1 MLLVQTKTHAIAIE
15 ESFIGFAFQIKSRRG
30 RPDVSDTEIT
40 SLIYLDHLITKKF
53 TSRSKMRFPSV
64 PVSDAITPRGMA
76 YFANLKKEYSM
87 RFYSALSLLAFGL
100 ALHSYSFAQGKLPSS
115 VEAQLK
121 KAELPASSLSV
132 IAMPA
137 NQGAAILHHQA
148 DRAFAPASTMK
159 LLTSFIALDKLGPAY
174 KWKTQFLTEDSVQ
187 EGVLNGKLYLRGGG
201 DPNLS
206 FEKFGLMLRALRQTG
221 LRQINGELILDRQF
235 FQPNRP
241 EIGAPA
247 FDENPDAYYNVIP
260 DALLIHSNI
269 TAFMI
274 DSSNDKVNLRLA
286 TPMDGIALRNQL
298 KLNNRP
304 CNEWKTGW
312 QSPQVVVN
320 VEAEVE
326 IVANGSFPK
335 NCQTIAYLNILDR
348 NAYIGSMFKA
358 LWTELGGEWNGKV
371 SDGITPSN
379 AKLLHERQS
388 ESLADTL
395 RIINKFSD
403 NAMARISFLT
413 LGAES
418 TFAKQLGDSNLAA
431 NTEVRNWFTKNKL
444 SDQGLIIENG
454 SGLSRIDRISAL
466 QLASILR
473 IAHNSFWQAEFASS
487 LPIVALDGSMKNRLK
502 ASAAEGRARI
512 KTGTLRN
519 VMAIAG
525 YVRDPN
531 QQDWILVAFIN
542 TEDASAMRG
551 KAVLDELI
559 NWLASGQA
567 SN

>member
-1 MLLVQTKTHAIAIE
+1 
-15 ESFIGFAFQIKSRRG
+15 
-30 RPDVSDTEIT
+30 
-40 SLIYLDHLITKKF
+40 
-53 TSRSKMRFPSV
+53 MRFPL
-64 PVSDAITPRGMA
+64 AITLYVFSFFLHHG
-76 YFANLKKEYSM
+76 
-87 RFYSALSLLAFGL
+87 SL
-100 ALHSYSFAQGKLPSS
+100 AQSKLPSS
-115 VEAQLK
+115 VEAALK
-121 KAELPASSLSV
+121 KAELSANNLSV
-132 IAMPA
+132 LAMPA
-137 NQGAAILHHQA
+137 NQGAAILNHQG
-148 DRAFAPASTMK
+148 DRPFAPASTMK
-159 LLTSFIALDKLGPAY
+159 LLTTFIALDKLGPAY
-174 KWKTQFLTEDSVQ
+174 KWKTQFLAEEAMQD
-187 EGVLNGKLYLRGGG
+187 GVLNGKLYLRGGG

-206 FEKFGLMLRALRQTG
+206 VEKFGLMLRALRQTG
-221 LRQINGELILDRQF
+221 LRQINGDLILDRQF

-269 TAFMI
+269 TAFMM

-304 CNEWKTGW
+304 CGEWKTAW
-312 QSPQVVVN
+312 QSPQVLVN
-320 VEAEVE
+320 ADAEIE

-335 NCQTIAYLNILDR
+335 NCQAIAYLNILDR
-348 NAYIGSMFKA
+348 NAYIASMFKA

-371 SDGITPSN
+371 QDGITPNN
-379 AKLLHERQS
+379 ANLLHERTS
-388 ESLADTL
+388 ETLADTL

-403 NAMARISFLT
+403 NAMARIAFLT

-418 TFAKQLGDSNLAA
+418 GQTKQFGDSNQAA
-431 NTEVRNWFTKNKL
+431 NAEIHRWFAKNKIN
-444 SDQGLIIENG
+444 DQGLIVENG
-454 SGLSRIDRISAL
+454 SGLSRIDRISAN
-466 QLASILR
+466 QLGSILR
-473 IAHNSFWQAEFASS
+473 IANNSFWQAEFASS

-559 NWLASGQA
+559 NWLASGRS

>member
-1 MLLVQTKTHAIAIE
+1 
-15 ESFIGFAFQIKSRRG
+15 
-30 RPDVSDTEIT
+30 
-40 SLIYLDHLITKKF
+40 
-53 TSRSKMRFPSV
+53 MRFN
-64 PVSDAITPRGMA
+64 
-76 YFANLKKEYSM
+76 F
-87 RFYSALSLLAFGL
+87 ALSLLAFSVT
-100 ALHSYSFAQGKLPSS
+100 LHSISFAQSKLPSS
-115 VEAQLK
+115 VEMQLK
-121 KAELPASSLSV
+121 KLELPATSLSV

-137 NQGAAILHHQA
+137 NQGPAILNHQA
-148 DRAFAPASTMK
+148 ERAFAPASTMK
-159 LLTSFIALDKLGPAY
+159 LLTTFIALDKLGPAY
-174 KWKTQFLTEDSVQ
+174 KWKTQFLIEDAVQ
-187 EGVLNGKLYLRGGG
+187 DGVLNGKLYLRGGG

-221 LRQINGELILDRQF
+221 LRQIKGDLILDRQF
-235 FQPNRP
+235 FQPTRP

-274 DSSNDKVNLRLA
+274 DSSTENVNLRLA

-304 CNEWKTGW
+304 CSEWKSGW
-312 QSPQVVVN
+312 QSPQVIVN
-320 VEAEVE
+320 TEAEVE

-335 NCQTIAYLNILDR
+335 NCQTVAYLNILDR
-348 NAYIGSMFKA
+348 NAYIGSIFRA
-358 LWTELGGEWNGKV
+358 LWTELGGEWTGKV
-371 SDGITPSN
+371 QDGVTPSN
-379 AKLLHERQS
+379 ASLLHERQS
-388 ESLADTL
+388 ETLADTL

-403 NAMARISFLT
+403 NAMARITFLT

-418 TFAKQLGDSNLAA
+418 GLTKQFGDSNQAA
-431 NTEVRNWFTKNKL
+431 NAEIRSWLAKNKIN
-444 SDQGLIIENG
+444 DQGLIVENG
-454 SGLSRIDRISAL
+454 SGLSRLDRISAE
-466 QLASILR
+466 QLAAILR
-473 IAHNSFWQAEFASS
+473 IANNSFWQAEFASS

-519 VMAIAG
+519 VMAVAG

-559 NWLASGQA
+559 NWLASGRA